1 MGMMSPVAWF
11 GIEWS
16 CLRSIIVLISGS
28 AGADVDIAS
37 YPWSLACLMLPLGL
51 AWFETEIVLTVVL
64 CVVAYV
70 CFLHFHLE
78 LESP

>member
-1 MGMMSPVAWF
+1 MVVGLLDA
-11 GIEWS
+11 
-16 CLRSIIVLISGS
+16 
-28 AGADVDIAS
+28 A
-37 YPWSLACLMLPLGL
+37 LGL
-51 AWFETEIVLTVVL
+51 AWFETEIVLTVRFVL